1 MAMEDL
7 LYNGQLLEHK
17 VAFTYGVMT
26 QVVNEAVLAHDCDPV
41 SAHVLGR
48 ALAATLLI
56 CPQLAEPR
64 DRVNAVWQYHGDL
77 RSVVVDAGG
86 DGTVRGLV
94 SPRHLAGL
102 GEERA
107 SLYGDEGSLKILR
120 SREGELLT
128 SGSVAARLQDVVAD
142 LEFAL
147 CVSDQVESGACVM
160 IGFQPDAARP
170 VALCQGLLIQAM
182 PEADPAVFQAFRDR
196 LQAPELRQLLARSQ
210 EADNSFEHIVRA
222 FTGEEDPA
230 FRINEC
236 PRPQWQCTCNEEKM
250 GAVLITLPEADRVDI
265 LEKNEAIKIRCEFC
279 NHRYEL
285 SPDACRA
292 VWAQA

>member
-1 MAMEDL
+1 MEDL
-7 LYNGQLLEHK
+7 LYNGQLTEHK
-17 VAFTYGVMT
+17 VAFTYGVT
-26 QVVNEAVLAHDCDPV
+26 TGVVNEAVLAHDCDPV

-48 ALAATLLI
+48 ALTGALLL
-56 CPQLAEPR
+56 CPQLAEAG

-102 GEERA
+102 GEELEA
-107 SLYGDEGSLKILR
+107 LYGDEGSLKIIR
-120 SREGELLT
+120 SRAGELLT
-128 SGSVAARLQDVVAD
+128 SGSVVARLQDVVSD

-182 PEADPAVFQAFRDR
+182 PEADPDVFQSFRDR
-196 LQAPELRQLLARSQ
+196 LQAPELRQLLARSL

-222 FTGEEDPA
+222 FTGESDPA
-230 FRINEC
+230 FRISEC
-236 PRPQWQCTCNEEKM
+236 PAPRWQCTCSEEKM
-250 GAVLITLPEADRVDI
+250 GAVLITLPEADRADI
-265 LEKNEAIKIRCEFC
+265 LAKNEVIKVRCEFC

-285 SPDACRA
+285 SPETCRE
-292 VWAQA
+292 VWSKS